1 MVKFSAALATII
13 VLATSVIAAPTG
25 PFTGPATWT
34 YEGIGAC
41 GVNSKDTDL
50 VVGVSQ
56 QFFNA
61 WPGYNGKNPNKNP
74 ICGRK
79 IKATYKGKSVTA
91 TVVDSNPGAPKYR
104 LNFSPA
110 AFDKLVNR
118 DLGTIQGITWSVL

>member
-1 MVKFSAALATII
+1 MVKFSAALATLV
-13 VLATSVIAAPTG
+13 VLATSVFAAPTG

-61 WPGYNGKNPNKNP
+61 WP
-74 ICGRK
+74 
-79 IKATYKGKSVTA
+79 
-91 TVVDSNPGAPKYR
+91 
-104 LNFSPA
+104 
-110 AFDKLVNR
+110 
-118 DLGTIQGITWSVL
+118 